1 MDLSQAFNKTID
13 DVFVAYSE
21 ASRTSSSA
29 ASITMLLADDTSLT
43 AADDTSLTAVGD
55 NSVTAADDQVGAML
69 FVVITVCVYSLG
81 IVAFIASHLY
91 KNHERKIQDMQIS
104 DYLASVRSL
113 SLARTERMDTIRHVQ
128 YKLPVEYRNLIEQ
141 KCYQTEYATIVG
153 KKG

>member
-1 MDLSQAFNKTID
+1 MDLSQEFNKTID
-13 DVFVAYSE
+13 DVFVAYSA

-29 ASITMLLADDTSLT
+29 ASTTMLL
-43 AADDTSLTAVGD
+43 ADDTSLTAVGD
-55 NSVTAADDQVGAML
+55 NSVTAPDDQVGAML

-141 KCYQTEYATIVG
+141 KCYQTEYATSVG
-153 KKG
+153 KRKG